1 MSDYIMHYG
10 VKGMK
15 WGQHLFG
22 KDYTI
27 GGKSYSKKEVRA
39 DNKKA
44 FEYGRNATIT
54 GRAKVIAD
62 RKKEK
67 AKNRM
72 DRNPDSTRLKNK
84 YREASKIAYNLTKE
98 YNADHD
104 RAKQHVK
111 ELKRKYGGDNV
122 KDLVY
127 KKFGKRYV
135 VNEPIHDISEYADI
149 YSAENMFN
157 YALAAVGGAP
167 VVTVT
172 SPNPYATKRSTGQGK
187 YMMARHRIGYK
198 NRSAHANNDALLV
211 RQNHMREMQAMDDFM
226 GW

>member
-1 MSDYIMHYG
+1 MHYG
-10 VKGMK
+10 VKGMI

-27 GGKSYSKKEVRA
+27 GGKTYPKKDVRA

-44 FEYGRNATIT
+44 FQYGRNATIT
-54 GRAKVIAD
+54 GRAKVIAE
-62 RKKEK
+62 RKKQK

-72 DRNPDSTRLKNK
+72 DRNPDNARLKSK

-111 ELKRKYGGDNV
+111 KLRQRYGRENV
-122 KDLVY
+122 SNLVY

-135 VNEPIHDISEYADI
+135 VNEPIHSDSEMTWHMAFNALSAGLFAAGAIPISVYSVPTTKGTAGFGK
-149 YSAENMFN
+149 YSAER
-157 YALAAVGGAP
+157 
-167 VVTVT
+167 
-172 SPNPYATKRSTGQGK
+172 KRVK
-187 YMMARHRIGYK
+187 YE
-198 NRSAHANNDALLV
+198 NRRSHAN
-211 RQNHMREMQAMDDFM
+211 
-226 GW
+226 